1 MAEQR
6 LLFSQ
11 YDPLLEMTARVWQ
24 QGSIRRLDFDDTVL
38 QTEIELANPERLVST
53 LNHYLLAGCLFVEQ
67 PQRILLAGTG
77 GGAIARY
84 FAHHFNET
92 IGDAVEISSVVC
104 DIAKRFFEFPQTDNW
119 QLHQQDIK
127 QYIAG
132 CDHVYDLI
140 VVDIAEHQLTP
151 EWLVE
156 SKLLHQMR
164 MLLTAQG
171 HIAINL
177 LVKDG
182 DTFMR
187 MLATI
192 RNVFDRVT
200 VCASL
205 PEYSNIVVYAY
216 NKKPTIL
223 SEQVEERAAELQQCW
238 KIPFVEI
245 YQRMLKDNPKGSGVF

>member
-67 PQRILLAGTG
+67 PQKVLLAGTG

-84 FAHHFNET
+84 FAHHFEET
-92 IGDAVEISSVVC
+92 IGDAVEISPVVC
-104 DIAKRFFEFPQTDNW
+104 DIAKRYFEFPQTDSW

-127 QYIAG
+127 QYIAD
-132 CDHVYDLI
+132 CDHIYDLI

-151 EWLVE
+151 EWLVD
-156 SKLLHQMR
+156 SNLLHQMR
-164 MLLTAQG
+164 MLLTDQG
-171 HIAINL
+171 HLAINL

-182 DTFMR
+182 DAFMR

-192 RNVFDRVT
+192 RSAFSGVT

-205 PEYSNIVVYAY
+205 PDHCNIVVYAY
-216 NKKPTIL
+216 NKKPAIL
-223 SEQVEERAAELQQCW
+223 TEQLEQRAVELQQRW
-238 KIPFVEI
+238 QIPFVEI